1 MEINMVVAAFAFV
14 IVSYSKG
21 ENNAIVS
28 HYSVKEILSDY
39 PSAIVGLK

>member
-1 MEINMVVAAFAFV
+1 MVVAAFAFV

-21 ENNAIVS
+21 ENSAIVS
-28 HYSVKEILSDY
+28 HYSAKEILSDY